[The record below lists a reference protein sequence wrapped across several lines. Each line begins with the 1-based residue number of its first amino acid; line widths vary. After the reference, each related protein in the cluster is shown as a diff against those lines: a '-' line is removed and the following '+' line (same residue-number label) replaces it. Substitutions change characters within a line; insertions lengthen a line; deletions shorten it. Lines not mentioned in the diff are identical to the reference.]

1 MKFTQHN
8 CYFAMSIWKCM
19 AYFVKK
25 KKPFNFRKMSPKV
38 KKLYSSLRS
47 KNHILNILVNDNIK
61 SRYLIW
67 CTRIVSVMI
76 QQVPSKSK

>member
-25 KKPFNFRKMSPKV
+25 KKAIQFPEDVTKSEEIIFISQV
-38 KKLYSSLRS
+38 KKSHSKYS
-47 KNHILNILVNDNIK
+47 
-61 SRYLIW
+61 
-67 CTRIVSVMI
+67 C
-76 QQVPSKSK
+76 Q